1 MKKSEFA
8 RLCGVSGAMISKY
21 ARLGL
26 IAEKDGGVDAGE
38 SLRRLEG
45 RLNEE
50 KRVAAIVALADGKPS
65 TRGMV
70 FVSKEPPPPTSTPA
84 RADDAVVSLAE
95 FAAARQ
101 SDKARRERIE
111 ADRAEIELAQLT
123 GKLVDAGAVAREVEN
138 AVSLFWGEVTR
149 RERDEADTIAGAL
162 GLDALRARQLREEL
176 RKRNICLRNDYAAR
190 MWRLADDYRAA
201 KERAAGGQGDAPAGA

>member
-1 MKKSEFA
+1 MKKAEFA

-70 FVSKEPPPPTSTPA
+70 FASKEPPPPAFVKSH
-84 RADDAVVSLAE
+84 DAVVSLAE

-123 GKLVDAGAVAREVEN
+123 GRLVDAGAVAREVEN
-138 AVSLFWGEVTR
+138 AVSVFWSELTR
-149 RERDEADTIAGAL
+149 REREEADEIAAAL
-162 GLDALRARQLREEL
+162 SLDPFRARQLRDEI
-176 RKRNICLRNDYAAR
+176 RKRNIGLRNDYSA
-190 MWRLADDYRAA
+190 MMGKLADEYRAA
-201 KERAAGGQGDAPAGA
+201 QRGGAAEVVQDN